1 MEGITIKSK
10 KKRYVLCFLCY
21 VYVLCDDQRFLQMSF
36 KSNYIRMAHSLRGV
50 CAMLDGN
57 FKRKPDSSP
66 I

>member
-1 MEGITIKSK
+1 MFS
-10 KKRYVLCFLCY
+10 CY

-57 FKRKPDSSP
+57 FKRKSDSSP